1 MRTFAVSDRWKER
14 WPGAVA
20 ACMIVTGASNPAS
33 APALDERLVTIENGL
48 RERYAGKDRAV
59 LRSMPPFESYDRY
72 YKSFGQNYHVLHQVE
87 SVALKNKPIPRR
99 AALVEAAFAEELRNG
114 LLTAMHDADAIGP
127 AIVTDAANGMETV
140 TLYNGKTVTLDDGDM
155 FMRDEH
161 GILTSVVRGPA
172 AYGLVTPETVHVAV
186 CVYAPAGIGPDPVTQ
201 HLQAIAGNMRLVSE
215 EAEIEF
221 LEVIE
226 A

>member
-1 MRTFAVSDRWKER
+1 MV
-14 WPGAVA
+14 
-20 ACMIVTGASNPAS
+20 VTGVANPAS
-33 APALDERLVTIENGL
+33 AGALEARLETIENDL
-48 RERYAGKDRAV
+48 RERYAELDRTA
-59 LRSMPPFESYDRY
+59 LRAMPPFDAYDRY

-99 AALVEAAFAEELRNG
+99 AALVEAAFAEELRSG

-127 AIVTDAANGMETV
+127 KIITDAANGTETV
-140 TLYNGKTVTLDDGDM
+140 TLYNDKTATLDDGDM

-161 GILTSVVRGPA
+161 GILTSVIRGPA
-172 AYGLVTPETVHVAV
+172 AYGLVTTETLAVAV
-186 CVYAPAGIGPDPVTQ
+186 CVYAPAGVGADLVTQ
-201 HLQAIAGNMRLVSE
+201 HLAAIAGNMRLISE
-215 EAEIEF
+215 GARTEF